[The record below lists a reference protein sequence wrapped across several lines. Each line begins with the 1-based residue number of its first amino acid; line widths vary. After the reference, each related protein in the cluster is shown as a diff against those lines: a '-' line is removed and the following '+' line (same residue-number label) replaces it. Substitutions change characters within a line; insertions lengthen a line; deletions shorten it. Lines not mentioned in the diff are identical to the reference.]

1 MKKEN
6 RSVQRTCEMLR
17 RAYAKLLLEK
27 DAKKITVVDVTDHAG
42 LSRNTF
48 YLHYEDINALKENIK
63 ANFEDR
69 FIRCVDEA
77 SMDTLEVTPE
87 DILKRFEQFFS
98 ESEDICRWLLR
109 TPHYTGFLERMKKIF
124 IKSISLSLARNE
136 VPCTAEASMLPY
148 WLAASM
154 SELYTR
160 YLQGDIACTLQQINK
175 KLLRLYHAEMKE

>member
-6 RSVQRTCEMLR
+6 RSVQRTREMLR
-17 RAYAKLLLEK
+17 RAYAKLILEK

-48 YLHYEDINALKENIK
+48 YLHYEDINALKENVK
-63 ANFEDR
+63 ANFEDK
-69 FIRCVDEA
+69 FNRCVDEA
-77 SMDTLEVTPE
+77 SMDTLEVTPA
-87 DILKRFEQFFS
+87 DILERFEQFFS
-98 ESEDICRWLLR
+98 ESEDMCKWLLR
-109 TPHYTGFLERMKKIF
+109 TPHYADFLERMEKIF
-124 IKSISLSLARNE
+124 IKSICLSLERNE
-136 VPCTAEASMLPY
+136 VPCTAEAAMLPY

-160 YLQGDIACTLQQINK
+160 YLQGDVTCTLQQINK